1 MPANALR
8 RALLC
13 LLLCLCPL
21 LSLADTLRGT
31 PLLRRYT
38 PEDYNASPQQLALT
52 TDATGRLYVGNIEG
66 VLRYDG
72 ESWDLI
78 TLPGKAIGR
87 DVVTGADGKIYV
99 GSYDTFGVL
108 QTTAAGEVKYQEL
121 LTAAGL
127 KGAERDVGI
136 IWEVIATAQGVYF
149 RAEHSLLFLSYD
161 LTKTKRWPLSDSTR
175 SFYAVGE
182 ELYARV
188 AGVGFCRFVD
198 GKLVPEPGAATFAD
212 QPLPG
217 VIPKDG
223 WLLLVGDQGLY
234 RSDADGIV
242 PLDTHAGAE
251 LRDSDAYE
259 VLPLHDGSFVVATLR
274 GELLRFGTDYRLRE
288 RINLGSY
295 GIVGLAS
302 DREGGLWAATEGDLV
317 RMALP
322 SPWSF
327 IGPAQGLPGTA
338 QDFEW
343 YQDALWIA
351 TTRGF
356 VRMHADANGRMVT
369 EETDWIDFEA
379 YALVGTQSGL
389 LLGHRNGLKVLD
401 PGAEAPRD
409 LFEAE
414 QEGVYE
420 LLQSKFDPDL
430 VYGLSEK
437 NLFLVQRREGLWQLG
452 PRLSLVG
459 ASAGGMLETARNEI
473 WFGDARGG
481 PQRWRIDPVLGKRVS
496 REVFGPAQG
505 MELDEHAGT
514 FLYELD
520 DTIHAV
526 SGDQGFRFD
535 GKRFVRDTGPP
546 FTLFEKERANELVV
560 KETPLGTYA
569 FNTRQLWFRAP
580 KSKEWQT
587 LHLGSQLA
595 AGFGVLRHNADGVVR
610 VSTWSGLLQFNAGE
624 PTPEPAALDLG
635 FDSITSTGPDG
646 RETAL
651 PVRPPE
657 RPVEVDSGSRL
668 HFRYGLVS
676 MDSGLQFRYRLHGS
690 AAEDWSSWTDRDRD
704 LYVRAVTP
712 GDYVLEVE
720 ARTRTGRLAAPV
732 SYRYKVLPQWHE
744 RLWVRLFGLLVLA
757 ALAALAVQEFIRRR
771 TERYREANRRLEGR
785 IAERTHELEEV
796 NRKLAELATEDAL
809 TGVANRRA
817 LEQGLQREWLRCLDQ
832 RRPLSVLMIDVDHF
846 KRYNDAHG
854 HLEGDVLLRTIAQRL
869 QAGHDPRRELLARY
883 GGEEFALLLPG
894 VHLEEATRRGETI
907 RQTMANA
914 GDGVTVSIG
923 AAGFV
928 PSVQAEPNSLL
939 RRADAALYRAKRAGR
954 NRVEVDAD
962 PVVGR

>member
-8 RALLC
+8 RAALC
-13 LLLCLCPL
+13 LLLCLFPL

-38 PEDYNASPQQLALT
+38 PEDYSASPQQLALT
-52 TDATGRLYVGNIEG
+52 TDASGRLFIGNIEG

-72 ESWDLI
+72 ETWDLI

-136 IWEVIATAQGVYF
+136 IWEVIPTTQGVYF
-149 RAEHSLLFLSYD
+149 RAEHTLLFLSYD
-161 LTKTKRWPLSDSTR
+161 RTRTQRWPLSDSTR
-175 SFYAVGE
+175 SFYAIGD

-198 GKLVPEPGAATFAD
+198 GKLIPEPGAATFAD

-223 WLLLVGDQGLY
+223 WLLLVGDRGLY
-234 RSDADGIV
+234 RSDADGIE
-242 PLDTHAGAE
+242 PLSAEAGAE

-259 VLPLHDGSFVVATLR
+259 VLPLRDGSFVVATLR

-288 RINLGSY
+288 RVNLGSY
-295 GIVGLAS
+295 GIVALAS

-327 IGPAQGLPGTA
+327 IGAAQGLPGTA

-343 YQDALWIA
+343 YRDALWVA

-356 VRMHADANGRMVT
+356 VRMHADANGRVVT

-401 PGAEAPRD
+401 PGADTPRD

-420 LLQSKFDPDL
+420 LVASKFDPDL

-437 NLFLVQRREGLWQLG
+437 NLFLIQRREGLWQLG
-452 PRLSLVG
+452 PMLSLVG
-459 ASAGGMLETARNEI
+459 ASASGLIETERNVV

-481 PQRWRIDPVLGKRVS
+481 PQRWRIDPVAGKRVL

-505 MELDEHAGT
+505 LEIDEHAGT

-520 DTIHAV
+520 GRVHAV
-526 SGDQGFRFD
+526 SGEHGYRFD
-535 GKRFVRDTGPP
+535 GKRWVRDTGPP
-546 FTLFEKERANELVV
+546 FTLFDRPNELVV
-560 KETPLGTYA
+560 EETPLGAYA
-569 FNTRQLWFRAP
+569 FSTRQLWFRAP
-580 KSKEWQT
+580 KAKEWKAV
-587 LHLGSQLA
+587 HLGSQLA
-595 AGFGVLRHNADGVVR
+595 AGFGVLRYNADGVVR

-624 PTPEPAALDLG
+624 PTPEPAPLELG
-635 FDSITSTGPDG
+635 FDAITSTATDG

-657 RPVEVDSGSRL
+657 RPIEVQSGSRL

-676 MDSGLQFRYRLHGS
+676 MESGLQFRYRLHGS
-690 AAEDWSSWTDRDRD
+690 SAEEWSGWTDRDRD

-712 GDYVLEVE
+712 GDYMLEVE
-720 ARTRTGRLAAPV
+720 ARSRTGRLAAPV

-744 RLWVRLFGLLVLA
+744 RLWVRLLGLLALA
-757 ALAALAVQEFIRRR
+757 ALVALAVQEFIRRR
-771 TERYREANRRLEGR
+771 TDRYREANRRLEGR

-869 QAGHDPRRELLARY
+869 QSGHDPRRELLARY

-894 VHLEEATRRGETI
+894 VHLEEATRRAETI
-907 RQTMANA
+907 RKTMADA

-939 RRADAALYRAKRAGR
+939 RR
-954 NRVEVDAD
+954 VEVDAD
-962 PVVGR
+962 PVINR